1 MAISNTSISN
11 NNLASVA
18 LEQVDQNLAKSE
30 TAIEIKQGLEQAQ
43 TIASGFTTI
52 FSLLQQSTETNS
64 KSQSGEKQDEKLID
78 SFQGSLL
85 GSLGVGGVTGDTLEK
100 QLKSLTSD
108 ESIEKLQAAFLV
120 NLQQSLFTAKSVS
133 AETESKGEGAPV
145 EDTQEQQSLTAIQAL
160 EKLSF
165 GKDGL
170 EANDGFDTV
179 NVLNHVPVVSEL
191 YKNVSGHDISGISKL
206 AGGYL
211 YGGPTGLVFSALE
224 LTTQSLFDTSISGL
238 ITNFNYSQL
247 FGTAQPQQEQQSE
260 QSSFA
265 VKPTEQLATEKESVN
280 TIYWPNRYVRDSESS
295 AK

>member
-1 MAISNTSISN
+1 MAISNSSISN

-18 LEQVDQNLAKSE
+18 LEQVDQNLSKSE
-30 TAIEIKQGLEQAQ
+30 TATEIKQGLEQAQ

-52 FSLLQQSTETNS
+52 FSLLQQNS
-64 KSQSGEKQDEKLID
+64 EVDNKNQKDDKQEDKLIN

-85 GSLGVGGVTGDTLEK
+85 GSLGVGGVTGDSLEK

-120 NLQQSLFTAKSVS
+120 NLQQSLFTAKAAST
-133 AETESKGEGAPV
+133 ETEQTGESAPV
-145 EDTQEQQSLTAIQAL
+145 ANTQEQQNLTAMDTL
-160 EKLSF
+160 KKLSF

-191 YKNVSGHDISGISKL
+191 YKNASGHDISGISKL

-238 ITNFNYSQL
+238 ITNFNYGQL
-247 FGTAQPQQEQQSE
+247 FGSEQAQPKELAEQQSLTIN
-260 QSSFA
+260 SS
-265 VKPTEQLATEKESVN
+265 EELATAKESVN
-280 TIYWPNRYVRDSESS
+280 TIYWPNRYVRNSESS
-295 AK
+295 EE